1 MANSEASEQD
11 VRPQI
16 ILIVED
22 EALVRLDA
30 AECLRGG
37 GYGVHEARNATD
49 AMDLLRSESI
59 VDLLFTDINLGK
71 GLNGIELAL
80 WALGNLPRLK
90 ILVTTGETLKAVI
103 PRVLGTILMKPY
115 ADDELLERVKHA
127 LVT

>member
-1 MANSEASEQD
+1 MATRVD
-11 VRPQI
+11 VEVGAHPQI

-30 AECLRGG
+30 AECLRDG
-37 GYGVHEARNATD
+37 GYGVHEAANATD

-59 VDLLFTDINLGK
+59 VDLLFTDINLGN

-90 ILVTTGETLKAVI
+90 ILVTTGDTLKGVI

-115 ADDELLERVKHA
+115 AEAELLECVKHA